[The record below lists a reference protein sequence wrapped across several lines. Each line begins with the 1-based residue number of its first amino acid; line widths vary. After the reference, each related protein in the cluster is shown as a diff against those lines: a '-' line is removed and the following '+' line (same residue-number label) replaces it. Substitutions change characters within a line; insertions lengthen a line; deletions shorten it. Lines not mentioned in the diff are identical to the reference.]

1 VIVGDTNETE
11 IINEANKHI
20 SNWEKESTSLPNLP
34 SNQNF
39 ETNDTRIVLIDKP
52 NSPQSMLRIGH
63 LTVPF
68 THPDARTLNVI
79 NYILGGNPSSR
90 LFLNLREDKGYSYGY
105 YSSIEWQHT
114 QSPLISGGS
123 VQSESTKESILE
135 VISEFEKINK
145 TSKIKKDEF
154 QIAKDGLLRNF
165 SSNFENQSQIVN
177 QLQHIIHFNLDITY
191 LSTIIDFLNNL
202 TLNSLHEISERWIKP
217 NELQILVVGDK
228 SKIYNNLKEIGLP
241 IITLNTKEDF

>member
-1 VIVGDTNETE
+1 M
-11 IINEANKHI
+11 K
-20 SNWEKESTSLPNLP
+20 
-34 SNQNF
+34 
-39 ETNDTRIVLIDKP
+39 
-52 NSPQSMLRIGH
+52 
-63 LTVPF
+63 
-68 THPDARTLNVI
+68 
-79 NYILGGNPSSR
+79 
-90 LFLNLREDKGYSYGY
+90 LFLNS
-105 YSSIEWQHT
+105 
-114 QSPLISGGS
+114 
-123 VQSESTKESILE
+123 
-135 VISEFEKINK
+135 KINK
-145 TSKIKKDEF
+145 TSKIKKNEF

-165 SSNFENQSQIVN
+165 SSNFENQAQIVN